1 MRGEREAEPPL
12 PSDRSPRTVL
22 IAGGGTGGH
31 LMPALAI
38 AQSLRA
44 LHPEWRV
51 VLAGAE
57 RGVEATLLPTRDFPF
72 ALLPVEPIYRTQWW
86 KNLRWPFLVIRLMR
100 RVDRL
105 LDRERPD
112 VVVGTGGYASGPVVW
127 RAARRGI
134 PTAIQEQN
142 AYPGVATRW
151 LAKRVRE
158 IWLGLPETRRYLRPG
173 PRTTVLDIGTP
184 ITPPDPGRKAAA
196 LRRFRLDPTRP
207 VLLVTGGS
215 QGALAINQVVAQ
227 WIDAGGA
234 EGIQIL
240 WATGRGTYDR
250 FRAHHA
256 PPARH
261 VFEFLDPMADAYAV
275 ADLAIARSGMMTVA
289 ELAAWG
295 IPSILVPLPTATAD
309 HQTGN
314 ARVMAEAGAAILLA
328 QSEFPAAL
336 LTGRL
341 VPELLDSPDRLAAM
355 ARAARARGR
364 PEAAAQ
370 ISARIGI
377 LSG

>member
-1 MRGEREAEPPL
+1 VSG
-12 PSDRSPRTVL
+12 DRSPVAVL

-38 AQSLRA
+38 ADSLRKV
-44 LHPEWRV
+44 HPEWRV
-51 VLAGAE
+51 MLAGAE

-72 ALLPVEPIYRTQWW
+72 ALLPVEPIYRKQWW
-86 KNLRWPFLVIRLMR
+86 KNLRWPFLAIRLIR
-100 RVDRL
+100 QVDRL

-151 LAKRVRE
+151 LARRVRE
-158 IWLGLPETRRYLRPG
+158 VWLGLPETRRHLTPG
-173 PRTTVLDIGTP
+173 PQTNVLDIGTP

-196 LRRFRLDPTRP
+196 LRRFHLDPMRP
-207 VLLVTGGS
+207 ILLVTGGS

-227 WIDAGGA
+227 WIDEGGA
-234 EGIQIL
+234 DGIQVL

-250 FRAHHA
+250 FRDRHA
-256 PPARH
+256 PPARQ
-261 VFEFLDPMADAYAV
+261 VFDFLDPIADAYAV

-314 ARVMAEAGAAILLA
+314 ARVMADAGAAILLP
-328 QSEFPAAL
+328 QSDFPAAL

-341 VPELLDSPDRLAAM
+341 VSELLGSTDRLAAM
-355 ARAARARGR
+355 AKAALARGR

-370 ISARIGI
+370 IVARIGI